1 MTPKRFQKIKDV
13 LKKRQSDLT
22 VVLDNVHKPH
32 NLAAI
37 IRSCDAVGIGQIH
50 AISKN
55 KKIGLNLKAASGS
68 NHWVKLQVHESI
80 QSAILALKKQ
90 GFNIYAANHSK
101 SSLDYLTIDYTQPS
115 AVVLGAELDGISP
128 KTRKLVCDEIHVNM
142 LGMVQSLNVSVAN
155 AVILLE
161 AQRQRIESGLYQEPS
176 LDPRL
181 FEKLLFEF
189 CYPEVARV
197 FESRGERY
205 PELDDDGQIIN

>member
-1 MTPKRFQKIKDV
+1 M
-13 LKKRQSDLT
+13 
-22 VVLDNVHKPH
+22 
-32 NLAAI
+32 
-37 IRSCDAVGIGQIH
+37 
-50 AISKN
+50 
-55 KKIGLNLKAASGS
+55 
-68 NHWVKLQVHESI
+68 
-80 QSAILALKKQ
+80 
-90 GFNIYAANHSK
+90 
-101 SSLDYLTIDYTQPS
+101 DYLTIDYTQPS

-161 AQRQRIESGLYQEPS
+161 AQRQLIESGLYQEPS